1 MLTKHKLPTPELLSR
16 FPRLA
21 ALFNPVCKTIKSG
34 NLQAFDAA
42 LRHGEEE
49 FVKRRIYLTLERTKD
64 IAMRNLFRK
73 VVLYQN
79 EENRTKIPVR
89 QFQIAMGC
97 AGRGEGL
104 GGGVYAD
111 GTGGNGDGE
120 HGAVEADGDTVM
132 RSTPERVEVEVEEV
146 ECLLANMIYKGLM
159 KGYIS
164 RERQTV
170 VLSGKEPFPGTVV

>member
-1 MLTKHKLPTPELLSR
+1 
-16 FPRLA
+16 
-21 ALFNPVCKTIKSG
+21 
-34 NLQAFDAA
+34 
-42 LRHGEEE
+42 
-49 FVKRRIYLTLERTKD
+49 
-64 IAMRNLFRK
+64 
-73 VVLYQN
+73 
-79 EENRTKIPVR
+79 
-89 QFQIAMGC
+89 MGC

-104 GGGVYAD
+104 GGGVYGD
-111 GTGGNGDGE
+111 GNGGDGDGE